1 MDQWIAFAL
10 LASAL
15 MLMQIRKISDA
26 VYLLSFQ
33 SALLALLSV
42 YMWTQTGLS
51 HLLIAAFLTLVV
63 KAAAIPLILLYT
75 IKKIDIKR
83 EAERFTG
90 KYTSL
95 LLGIALS
102 VAGFYVTSRMQVP
115 DTELGRSFF
124 PVAIIMIFLGML
136 VMIDHKKAIMQGIG
150 FIMIENGILLTA
162 QSVSYGMPLLVELG
176 IFFDMLVSVIVIGI
190 LSFRIQETFESLNT
204 EKMKN
209 LKG

>member
-63 KAAAIPLILLYT
+63 KAVAIPLILLYT

>member
-10 LASAL
+10 LVSAL

-95 LLGIALS
+95 LLGLALS

-124 PVAIIMIFLGML
+124 PVSIIMIFLGML
-136 VMIDHKKAIMQGIG
+136 VMIDQKKAIMQGIG